1 MVLVQT
7 RKVTSFPIV
16 LVGTAFWSPLVEWIE
31 STLVAEGMVSEEDL
45 DLIHVVDDP
54 ALAVELVV
62 EGAARHRNP
71 NGNGPV
77 NGNRE
82 NNSGRARGPERPAE

>member
-1 MVLVQT
+1 M
-7 RKVTSFPIV
+7 
-16 LVGTAFWSPLVEWIE
+16 
-31 STLVAEGMVSEEDL
+31 MSEEDL

-71 NGNGPV
+71 NGSGPV
-77 NGNRE
+77 NNAGYSGDQ
-82 NNSGRARGPERPAE
+82 NSGRGTGG